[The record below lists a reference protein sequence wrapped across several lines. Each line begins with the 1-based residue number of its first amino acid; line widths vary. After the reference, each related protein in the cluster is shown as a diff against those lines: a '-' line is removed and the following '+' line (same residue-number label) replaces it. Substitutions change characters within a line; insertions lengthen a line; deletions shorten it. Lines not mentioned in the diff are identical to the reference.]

1 MSVLDSGSYTL
12 EGRQFHVLAPPQK
25 PARCPVL
32 ILLHSRN
39 GTGAAILGHW
49 RNAAARGSP
58 LAALVNTHYIV
69 APDGPERKWNV
80 VSESDRN
87 DAHYVSVTLINH
99 LATYANIIP
108 TFSIV
113 GSSNG
118 SGLANRI
125 LIESDDPRIE
135 RVVTES
141 MPQKRIKQNRTH
153 YHNLVLCLIED
164 QPSICSLPNS

>member
-1 MSVLDSGSYTL
+1 MVDLLDSGTFTL
-12 EGRQFHVLAPPQK
+12 EGRTFHVQAPPHK

-39 GTGAAILGHW
+39 GTGAALLGHW
-49 RNAAARGSP
+49 KNAAKRGAP
-58 LAALVNTHYIV
+58 LGALLNTHYVV
-69 APDGPERKWNV
+69 APDGPDRKWNNFG
-80 VSESDRN
+80 ESDRN
-87 DAHYVSVTLINH
+87 DAHYVSVTLVNH
-99 LATYANIIP
+99 LATFANIIP

-141 MPQKRIKQNRTH
+141 MRPEAESDSLHRAFFSSNIL
-153 YHNLVLCLIED
+153 NL
-164 QPSICSLPNS
+164 